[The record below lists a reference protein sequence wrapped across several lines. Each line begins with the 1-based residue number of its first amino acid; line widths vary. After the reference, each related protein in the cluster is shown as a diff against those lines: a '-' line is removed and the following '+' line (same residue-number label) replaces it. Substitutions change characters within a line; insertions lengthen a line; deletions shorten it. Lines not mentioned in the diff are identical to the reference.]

1 MAKLQYH
8 GDTKSRERGVK
19 VLHERVGIGA
29 LGAPTEEKSLSMTLT
44 RTAAGVYDVQLI
56 EKFVGLISVQVT
68 QIGALQDLTFHVTAD
83 NVSVDGTFE
92 LTCATGG
99 VATEVSNGSV
109 LSIKVDVK
117 DSSVR
122 Y

>member
-19 VLHERVGIGA
+19 VLHEKVTIAGGA
-29 LGAPTEEKSLSMTLT
+29 GVSTAEKGLSMSMT
-44 RTAAGVYDVQLI
+44 RTAPGVYTCQLV
-56 EKFVGLISVQVT
+56 EKFVGLIHVSVM

-92 LTCATGG
+92 LTCASAG
-99 VATEVSNGSV
+99 VATEVNDSTLSV
-109 LSIKVDVK
+109 KAEVK

-122 Y
+122 L